1 MKTIYII
8 NVSATGCNG
17 GIVHYISEAYTNI
30 DDASRTL
37 EKMHHLNHGDPNF
50 MAYITGPVPL
60 IEED

>member
-8 NVSATGCNG
+8 NVSATGWNG
-17 GIVHYISEAYTNI
+17 SIVHYVSEAYTNV
-30 DDASRTL
+30 DDASKTL
-37 EKMHHLNHGDPNF
+37 ERMYHFNNGDPNF